1 MGDYVMHLCSSWE
14 TPDIILTPCCTY
26 WPIVKPNGMA
36 PRHIAETPSGRS
48 AWNLHKSFAHMNWQ
62 FVLASTHF
70 KKTASWISS
79 SKLNAKGLS
88 ILDKIRHNWYRTA
101 DLMIMFNGIKT
112 CKVNKM
118 EMVLQQISQLFCH
131 QLAKTCQSICSSAM
145 RMLWSF
151 WKSMVSLTI
160 LLRWL
165 ATHKSHR

>member
-1 MGDYVMHLCSSWE
+1 
-14 TPDIILTPCCTY
+14 
-26 WPIVKPNGMA
+26 
-36 PRHIAETPSGRS
+36 
-48 AWNLHKSFAHMNWQ
+48 MNWQ

-131 QLAKTCQSICSSAM
+131 QLANQYAAV
-145 RMLWSF
+145 L
-151 WKSMVSLTI
+151 
-160 LLRWL
+160 
-165 ATHKSHR
+165 